1 MNKKVLFLV
10 FLLIIASLLIGR
22 AVRQTSQLQEV
33 TLICEQANN
42 GAFAEAIQRSA
53 DWATYDY
60 GKLPLVECRCL
71 ALLETNQKQACG
83 ELIGAAYMA
92 QNEAEPPPER
102 ATLAF
107 IESARHNEQ
116 TPLVLRLQQS
126 YRGHLGIQKAAYA
139 FFNRVGSAQ
148 ADLLAIWQAHPSDN
162 DDDLWIKLW
171 VANTWVQSNQQHF
184 YERIAKQVIETE
196 NTILKSQWY
205 DLHLRA
211 SASAGNVSHFLS
223 VIDAWLNDGG
233 DRFEIKAKKALLVNA
248 QKLPLKG
255 YDSVVELETV
265 VNELDRLQ
273 DVKLQKNIATRL
285 MIHYSAGENEAAR
298 ALYQR
303 LPARLHVPA
312 PEELAPQMRQQNNP
326 PNQSTWRVLFRT
338 GDLTKGTLWVSPA
351 QEEKNIQAPY
361 RRFDI
366 GTQKEIEVETHYS
379 SRPLR
384 WIYKTNGDANRSGTL
399 WPGDA
404 TVTLAEQPQNVPQP
418 RKK

>member
-1 MNKKVLFLV
+1 M
-10 FLLIIASLLIGR
+10 
-22 AVRQTSQLQEV
+22 
-33 TLICEQANN
+33 
-42 GAFAEAIQRSA
+42 
-53 DWATYDY
+53 
-60 GKLPLVECRCL
+60 
-71 ALLETNQKQACG
+71 
-83 ELIGAAYMA
+83 
-92 QNEAEPPPER
+92 
-102 ATLAF
+102 
-107 IESARHNEQ
+107 
-116 TPLVLRLQQS
+116 VLRPQQS
-126 YRGHLGIQKAAYA
+126 CGRLGSKAAYA

-285 MIHYSAGENEAAR
+285 MIHYSAGENYEAAR

-303 LPARLHVPA
+303 LPARLHLPA

-326 PNQSTWRVLFRT
+326 QSVHLACIIPNWRLNER
-338 GDLTKGTLWVSPA
+338 TLWVSPA
-351 QEEKNIQAPY
+351 LEKKIFK
-361 RRFDI
+361 RLI
-366 GTQKEIEVETHYS
+366 V
-379 SRPLR
+379 L
-384 WIYKTNGDANRSGTL
+384 
-399 WPGDA
+399 
-404 TVTLAEQPQNVPQP
+404 
-418 RKK
+418 